1 MIEIARTHK
10 QYLFDCLFV
19 DKQSAFNSTGPFT
32 RSGHMVRNKLCWD
45 VNCAVGLNKRTIT
58 SLAQLSFVLQVPLG
72 NFGSQHNLFR
82 TMCLD
87 GTKGL
92 FEARACSHQVAI
104 KDILDNFL

>member
-72 NFGSQHNLFR
+72 NLGPSIIYSVPCAWMVQRSYLR
-82 TMCLD
+82 R
-87 GTKGL
+87 
-92 FEARACSHQVAI
+92 EPAAI
-104 KDILDNFL
+104 SWQ